1 MVLHPETEMNETY
14 SLRMLSENRI
24 TGLLPFREKRVDGE
38 SYLYFNITSKQA
50 LSRMMEYRFFTAKEI
65 RQIME
70 DLLMAMASLEKFL
83 MDGDQLALDPDLI
96 YVDPDDLK
104 ANFCFIP
111 GTEGS
116 FEINFRK
123 LSRYILDHVDH
134 TDGDAVILAFAL
146 FKAGEKENFGIADL
160 ESCLR
165 AGGKNDREA
174 GKMETYERKIQGGCI
189 DDKRELRADQE
200 EKQPVPGE
208 FYVGKQERR
217 EGKKSGKYM
226 EQVRKSEQEKQED
239 ADDTEEPGIK
249 WRILQVLLGIL
260 LPAVPAAVFLAGG
273 MELVIRL
280 KWGILAAWGILLAGI
295 FAVEKET
302 GGKKGEDEEENGE
315 DWEIMF
321 REEEELERGEIRK
334 RDIQAQ
340 QNTFF
345 RKNGIRMIAGHKP
358 RKRPGGKK
366 TRMRCIRSFLP
377 GGRSIR

>member
-1 MVLHPETEMNETY
+1 MRTEFKREMNRNYMVLHPETEMNETY

-70 DLLMAMASLEKFL
+70 DLLMAMAALEKFL

-174 GKMETYERKIQGGCI
+174 GKMETYGRKIQGGCI

-200 EKQPVPGE
+200 EKQPDPGE

-217 EGKKSGKYM
+217 EGKKLGKYM

-239 ADDTEEPGIK
+239 ADDTEEPDIK
-249 WRILQVLLGIL
+249 WRILQVLLGIW

-321 REEEELERGEIRK
+321 REEEEFERG
-334 RDIQAQ
+334 
-340 QNTFF
+340 
-345 RKNGIRMIAGHKP
+345 GIPEAGYSGAEKHL
-358 RKRPGGKK
+358 
-366 TRMRCIRSFLP
+366 FQD
-377 GGRSIR
+377 

>member
-1 MVLHPETEMNETY
+1 MRTEFKREMNRNYMVLHPETEMNETY

-70 DLLMAMASLEKFL
+70 DLLMAMAALEKFL

-200 EKQPVPGE
+200 EKQPDPGE

-217 EGKKSGKYM
+217 EGKKPGKYM

-239 ADDTEEPGIK
+239 ADDTEEPDIK

-321 REEEELERGEIRK
+321 REEGGAGAGRNPGSGI
-334 RDIQAQ
+334 
-340 QNTFF
+340 F
-345 RKNGIRMIAGHKP
+345 RHS
-358 RKRPGGKK
+358 K
-366 TRMRCIRSFLP
+366 TLFS
-377 GGRSIR
+377 GRTGSE

>member
-50 LSRMMEYRFFTAKEI
+50 LSRMMEYRSFTAKEI

-239 ADDTEEPGIK
+239 ADDTEEPDIK

-321 REEEELERGEIRK
+321 REEGGAGAGRNPG
-334 RDIQAQ
+334 
-340 QNTFF
+340 
-345 RKNGIRMIAGHKP
+345 NGIFRHS
-358 RKRPGGKK
+358 K
-366 TRMRCIRSFLP
+366 TLFS
-377 GGRSIR
+377 GRTGSE

>member
-70 DLLMAMASLEKFL
+70 DLLMAMAALEKFL

-200 EKQPVPGE
+200 EKQPDPGE

-217 EGKKSGKYM
+217 EGKKPGKYM

-239 ADDTEEPGIK
+239 ADDTEEPDIK

-295 FAVEKET
+295 FAVGKET

-321 REEEELERGEIRK
+321 REEGGAGAGRNPGSGI
-334 RDIQAQ
+334 
-340 QNTFF
+340 F
-345 RKNGIRMIAGHKP
+345 RRS
-358 RKRPGGKK
+358 K
-366 TRMRCIRSFLP
+366 TLFS
-377 GGRSIR
+377 GRTGSE